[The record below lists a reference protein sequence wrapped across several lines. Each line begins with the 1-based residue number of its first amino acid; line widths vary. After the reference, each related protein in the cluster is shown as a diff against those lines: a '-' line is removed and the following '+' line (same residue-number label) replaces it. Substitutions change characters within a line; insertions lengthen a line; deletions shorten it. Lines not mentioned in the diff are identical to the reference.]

1 MELLLNGNKLDVQ
14 LENEKNLHE
23 ILTFFEEECIKNNA
37 TIVQIAL
44 NDVVIS
50 ASTLDTK
57 FDTSISEIKKLEI
70 STVCEDDI
78 VSAMKN
84 LSVQLTTICDGLEQ
98 IPVHLQTNKDSEAKS
113 VITSFANAFDTLCH
127 LISLTALF
135 PNKFSEFKIEEMN
148 INEYL
153 KDFSPMLEEFEVA
166 LAEKDTVLIGDL
178 AEYEIMPRLTKL
190 IASIQKM

>member
-23 ILTFFEEECIKNNA
+23 ILTFFEKECIKNNA
-37 TIVQIAL
+37 TIVEIAL
-44 NDVVIS
+44 NNEVIP
-50 ASTLDTK
+50 ASKLDEK
-57 FDTSISEIKKLEI
+57 FTTPVSNINKLEI
-70 STVCEDDI
+70 STVCEEDI
-78 VSAMKN
+78 ITAMKN
-84 LSVQLTTICDGLEQ
+84 LAVQLSSICEGLEQ
-98 IPVHLQTNKDSEAKS
+98 IPLQLQTNKDSEAKS

-135 PNKFSEFKIEEMN
+135 PNRFSEFRIEEMD

-153 KDFSPMLEEFEVA
+153 KDFSPMLQEFEGA
-166 LAEKDTVLIGDL
+166 LSEKDTVLIGDL